1 MNLPQCLTNA
11 MLKKNIMR
19 TFVAIE
25 VSDQNVLNS
34 ISHVQSELSIKAKPV
49 ELHNMHFTV
58 QFLGEISEEMTRKIS
73 DALNSLEFTPF
84 LISFVGIGVFPKP
97 SFPRVIWIGTNEG
110 VNELEK
116 LAEIIRAKLSQ
127 LEFSPDKKFK
137 PHITIFRVKNK
148 IEDVS
153 NKLEKFSAYPF
164 GKQTISEIK
173 LKKSEL
179 TPNGPIYTD
188 LLVVKGKK

>member
-58 QFLGEISEEMTRKIS
+58 QF
-73 DALNSLEFTPF
+73 
-84 LISFVGIGVFPKP
+84 
-97 SFPRVIWIGTNEG
+97 
-110 VNELEK
+110 
-116 LAEIIRAKLSQ
+116 
-127 LEFSPDKKFK
+127 
-137 PHITIFRVKNK
+137 FRRNLRGN
-148 IEDVS
+148 D
-153 NKLEKFSAYPF
+153 
-164 GKQTISEIK
+164 
-173 LKKSEL
+173 
-179 TPNGPIYTD
+179 
-188 LLVVKGKK
+188 